1 MTFDS
6 TYLTPALAASVITLF
21 LKWCLDLITSNTQF
35 NREKKKIVLQRQ
47 IEVMEQSMSNYTEMW
62 EVLYSLKSVLERF
75 SSEPTLAQIELL
87 QRAIERVNRF
97 QEKSNGNPKAILLY
111 YDFSSFTEE
120 YELEKVDKII
130 FGLSD
135 IISRSFARMAE
146 LQSKGASIEQIKVEA
161 EHIANSYHLYADAI
175 ECKMKSIVA
184 TQDFLRKELQK
195 MK

>member
-35 NREKKKIVLQRQ
+35 NRDRKKIILQRQ
-47 IEVMEQSMSNYTEMW
+47 IEVMEQSMSNYAEMW
-62 EVLYSLKSVLERF
+62 EVLYSLKTVLERF
-75 SSEPTLAQIELL
+75 SSEPTPAQIELL
-87 QRAIERVNRF
+87 QRAIEGVNRF
-97 QEKSNGNPKAILLY
+97 QEKSNGSSKAILLY
-111 YDFSSFTEE
+111 YDFSSFAEE

-130 FGLSD
+130 LDLSD
-135 IISRSFARMAE
+135 TISCAFARIAE
-146 LQSKGASIEQIKVEA
+146 LQSKGFSIEQIKVET

-184 TQDFLRKELQK
+184 TQDFLRNELKE

>member
-1 MTFDS
+1 MTIDA

-35 NREKKKIVLQRQ
+35 RREKKKIVLQRQ

-75 SSEPTLAQIELL
+75 SSEPTPAQIELL
-87 QRAIERVNRF
+87 QKAIEGVNRF
-97 QEKSNGNPKAILLY
+97 QEKSNGSSKAILLY
-111 YDFSSFTEE
+111 YDFSSFTKE

-130 FGLSD
+130 FDLSD
-135 IISRSFARMAE
+135 IISRSFTKMAE
-146 LQSKGASIEQIKVEA
+146 LQSKGCSIEQIKVEA

-175 ECKMKSIVA
+175 ECKMKSIIA
-184 TQDFLRKELQK
+184 TQNFLRKELQK